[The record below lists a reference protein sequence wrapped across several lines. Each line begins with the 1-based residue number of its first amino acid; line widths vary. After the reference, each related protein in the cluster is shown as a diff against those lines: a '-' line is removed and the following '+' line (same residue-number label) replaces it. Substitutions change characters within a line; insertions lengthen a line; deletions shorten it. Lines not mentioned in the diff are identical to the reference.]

1 MTLGA
6 EVIEIEA
13 ELAKAGA
20 GVGAELT
27 EAGLTKAVAEAEL
40 TEAELAKAVA
50 VAEVE
55 LAKAVTEVGAELTKA
70 ELAETDRRNLV

>member
-13 ELAKAGA
+13 ELAKA
-20 GVGAELT
+20 
-27 EAGLTKAVAEAEL
+27 
-40 TEAELAKAVA
+40 VA
-50 VAEVE
+50 VVEVE